1 MMTKLSIADLE
12 SSNVFLVNNMT
23 DFYSDYRRRLL
34 GGRYE

>member
-23 DFYSDYRRRLL
+23 DFTQTIEDVY
-34 GGRYE
+34 